1 MNHDAILSQFPILTK
16 NINGKPLVYLDNAAS
31 SQKPE
36 RVIEAINNY
45 YQKFNANVHRGVHTL
60 SREATELMEE
70 SRKSVQKFVNAK
82 NEYEVIFTKG
92 TTDAVNLAAFGL
104 ENLLKKGDEIIVSEL
119 EHHSNLVPWQMLAQ
133 RCGATIKLLTL
144 DENLDLDLQ
153 VFKNLLN
160 EKTKIVAVNHI
171 SNALGIINPIEE
183 IIRLS
188 HQNETIVFIDG
199 AQSVPHT
206 AIDVQVLD
214 ADFFC
219 FSGHKMYAPTGVG
232 ILYGKEKWLEQMR
245 PYQGGGEMINEVFF
259 DHSTYASLPFKFEAG
274 TPNIEANIVLK
285 EAIGFMNEIGIENIK
300 RYENELLEYTT
311 QKLLEIPELILYG
324 TKAKRRAGAISFNV
338 NLQGVHSADIGL
350 ILDKYGV
357 AVRTGHHCTQLIMKH
372 LQINGTIRAS
382 FGVYNT
388 KQDIDIL
395 VDSLKKAIMMLA

>member
-1 MNHDAILSQFPILTK
+1 MNHNAILSQFPILTK

-31 SQKPE
+31 SQKPK
-36 RVIEAINNY
+36 RVIDAITNY

-70 SRKSVQKFVNAK
+70 SRKSVQKFINAK
-82 NEYEVIFTKG
+82 NDYEIIFTKG
-92 TTDAVNLAAFGL
+92 TTDAVNLTAFGL
-104 ENLLKKGDEIIVSEL
+104 EPLLKKGDEIIVSQL
-119 EHHSNLVPWQMLAQ
+119 EHHSNLVPWQMLTQ
-133 RCGATIKLLTL
+133 RCGATIRLLTL

-183 IIRLS
+183 IIQLS
-188 HQNETIVFIDG
+188 HQNGTLVFIDG
-199 AQSVPHT
+199 AQSIPHT
-206 AIDVQVLD
+206 TIDVQALD

-232 ILYGKEKWLEQMR
+232 ILYGKEKWLDAMR

-259 DHSTYASLPFKFEAG
+259 DRSTYAGLPFKFEAG

-285 EAIGFMNEIGIENIK
+285 EAIDFMNDIGLENIK
-300 RYENELLEYTT
+300 NFENQLLNYTT
-311 QKLLEIPELILYG
+311 QKLLEIPELTLYA
-324 TKAKRRAGAISFNV
+324 TQAKRRAGAISFNV

-350 ILDKYGV
+350 ILDKFGV

-372 LQINGTIRAS
+372 LEVNGTIRAS
-382 FGVYNT
+382 FGIYNT
-388 KQDIDIL
+388 QQDIDIL
-395 VDSLKKAIMMLA
+395 SESLKKAIMMLA